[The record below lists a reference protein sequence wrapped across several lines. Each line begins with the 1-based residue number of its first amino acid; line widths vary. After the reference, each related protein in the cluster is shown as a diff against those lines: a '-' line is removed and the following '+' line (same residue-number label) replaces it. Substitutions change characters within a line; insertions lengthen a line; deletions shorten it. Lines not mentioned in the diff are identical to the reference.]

1 MLLTIKIY
9 AYISR
14 NLRSKIMGNKLTVSE
29 GPMGYLHQFWAI
41 LAICSNIDKLL
52 NMRRFARFGTL
63 KTFKKTLWSLFK
75 HGVNCLKARA
85 TSRMQLTLPHGS
97 FSRFV
102 NCTKSTKSCKALYMQ
117 YLYTTFSLQFSPYFC
132 WCQQIYFTKSHCR
145 G

>member
-9 AYISR
+9 AHISR
-14 NLRSKIMGNKLTVSE
+14 NLRSKIMGNKFSLRRSY
-29 GPMGYLHQFWAI
+29 GLPAPILSY